1 VWKFLNKKQKRTQC
15 IRDQLASK
23 VNRSKCPYNNQ
34 SYYNY
39 LLILLRTL
47 FRWVKK
53 KWCKVQ
59 NFFCDSQNFE
69 LNSDFVVSDSCLS
82 FNTVSNKS
90 NLVRDVNG
98 RDTHSLGLKG
108 SNNDVNSIWAKG
120 STSVVASRPD
130 ISRIISQ
137 NSFIRL
143 RTRSTHELLSIIIPN
158 VSM

>member
-1 VWKFLNKKQKRTQC
+1 MHQ
-15 IRDQLASK
+15 
-23 VNRSKCPYNNQ
+23 RSKCQYNDQ

-53 KWCKVQ
+53 KLYKVQ
-59 NFFCDSQNFE
+59 NLFCDSQNFE

-98 RDTHSLGLKG
+98 RETLAQGLKY
-108 SNNDVNSIWAKG
+108 SNNVVNSIWAKG
-120 STSVVASRPD
+120 SASAVAS
-130 ISRIISQ
+130 
-137 NSFIRL
+137 
-143 RTRSTHELLSIIIPN
+143 
-158 VSM
+158 